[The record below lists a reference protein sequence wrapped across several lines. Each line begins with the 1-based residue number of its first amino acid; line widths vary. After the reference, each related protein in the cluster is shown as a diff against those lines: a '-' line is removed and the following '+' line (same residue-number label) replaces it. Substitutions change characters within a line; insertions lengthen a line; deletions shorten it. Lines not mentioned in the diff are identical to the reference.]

1 MEPRLALDVH
11 LIRSRAHLGDVAA
24 VGAVVGL
31 AQPRGQPGPRAQP
44 ARVVEATDVAD
55 LGDEHGGR

>member
-11 LIRSRAHLGDVAA
+11 RIKSRAHLGDVAA
-24 VGAVVGL
+24 VGVVSGS
-31 AQPRGQPGPRAQP
+31 RNCGVSPGPRAQP